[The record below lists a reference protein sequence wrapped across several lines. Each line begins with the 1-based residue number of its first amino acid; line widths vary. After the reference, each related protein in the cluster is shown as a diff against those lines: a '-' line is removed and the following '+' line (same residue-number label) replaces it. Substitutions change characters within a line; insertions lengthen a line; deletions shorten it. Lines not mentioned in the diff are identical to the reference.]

1 MRFAVYTETSREGG
15 IQRLIN
21 PYFIYSL
28 SFLGVLVSYF
38 FGWSK
43 LFPELG
49 LSLLVFL
56 ISSII
61 IAVIIGR
68 SFYIRNII
76 TFNKIK
82 FTNKVEWVTYAIL
95 FGYLVEFIY
104 HRNFPLLAVFTK
116 NPLSYHEF
124 GIPTFH
130 VFLVTFNSFFSIYLF
145 QMILSETRNKKYL
158 IIFYILT
165 LVPSLLIMN
174 RGMLVMILI
183 SCLFV
188 YLIKY
193 QRQITFRKIT
203 GLLAIVL
210 LGLYLFGVA
219 GNVRVNNSYQT
230 NTSLFS
236 NNLFM
241 QIGGATEEFK
251 QSLIPKEYFWGYI
264 YIASPL
270 ANLQKTINEYEL
282 EEDINLPD
290 SLKLTITQMLPDFI
304 SKRIV
309 SLYEFEKIPSGKQ
322 ITQELNVST
331 AFTQPFVI
339 LGWVGISFFTL
350 FIFTFAFFYM
360 LLLKKLNSEF
370 FVIGVAIINTMFLFN
385 TFTNMFSFTGLSFQL
400 IYPLLFTLLGKRK
413 KGL

>member
-1 MRFAVYTETSREGG
+1 
-15 IQRLIN
+15 
-21 PYFIYSL
+21 L
-28 SFLGVLVSYF
+28 SFLAVLVSYF

-43 LFPELG
+43 LFPELEF
-49 LSLLVFL
+49 SLLVFL
-56 ISSII
+56 ITSII
-61 IAVIIGR
+61 VAVIIGR
-68 SFYIRNII
+68 SFYQRNII
-76 TFNKIK
+76 SFNKIK
-82 FTNKVEWVTYAIL
+82 FSNKVEWVTYAIW
-95 FGYLVEFIY
+95 FGYVAEFIY

-116 NPLSYHEF
+116 IPLSYHEF

-145 QMILSETRNKKYL
+145 QMILSETRKRKYL
-158 IIFYILT
+158 IIFYIST

-193 QRQITFRKIT
+193 QRQITIRKIA
-203 GLLAIVL
+203 GLLAIGL

-236 NNLFM
+236 NDLFM
-241 QIGGATEEFK
+241 QIGGATTEFK

-264 YIASPL
+264 YLASPL
-270 ANLQKTINEYEL
+270 ANLQETINEYEFK
-282 EEDINLPD
+282 EDINIPD

-309 SLYEFEKIPSGKQ
+309 SLYDFEIPNGKQ

-339 LGWVGISFFTL
+339 LGWVGIVLFTL
-350 FIFTFAFFYM
+350 FIFTFAFFYI

-400 IYPLLFTLLGKRK
+400 VYPLLFTILGKRQ